1 MNALPMAHGAFL
13 WYQMYTAAV
22 ECRKWQINSKLT
34 TQLPYIP
41 SHECTRIVPPYLYH
55 TRRTPYPVHCPQP
68 APRAPHPVPR
78 TPYPVPRTPYP
89 VPRTPYPVPRTRT
102 PYPVPNRTV
111 PKKRQPIL
119 KKGNQFFK
127 KGNQFLKK
135 GSKGVQVQV
144 RGTGYGVRGT
154 GYGVRGTGYGGT
166 GYRVYRVQGTGY
178 RVRVHGQYEKMVPA
192 GYMLQVVHDLERIH
206 PAAHPQP
213 FPSPPN
219 PKKLRWHVAQADCVS
234 STDPHFILSTMH
246 MSMSHKLRRSTSEL
260 NKFRWSFPLSLPAN

>member
-1 MNALPMAHGAFL
+1 
-13 WYQMYTAAV
+13 MYTAAV

-68 APRAPHPVPR
+68 APRAPRPAPC

-154 GYGVRGTGYGGT
+154 GVQGTGYT
-166 GYRVYRVQGTGY
+166 GYRVQGTGY
-178 RVRVHGQYEKMVPA
+178 GCMDSMRRWYRPDTCYRW
-192 GYMLQVVHDLERIH
+192 YMTWKGSI
-206 PAAHPQP
+206 PQP
-213 FPSPPN
+213 THSPFPPPPT
-219 PKKLRWHVAQADCVS
+219 PK
-234 STDPHFILSTMH
+234 
-246 MSMSHKLRRSTSEL
+246 
-260 NKFRWSFPLSLPAN
+260 N